1 MEARAGSTSSCLK
14 PALCGCA
21 EIAPNKSPALL
32 DAPDQIPQHQLTPG
46 STPNLQQLYRSPT
59 ETRGQQDGRR
69 GRIRAPTYRS
79 RGCNHRCLRQD
90 LDDARAHGGRALAV
104 GIQVPQQLLDHEV
117 GVLGLEGK
125 REHQRRGHVQEATSR
140 FCNPTEPPRTNPAR
154 VPSCAESNTA
164 PAAKREGTP
173 RGSRFYKSSEQFAQE
188 K

>member
-1 MEARAGSTSSCLK
+1 M
-14 PALCGCA
+14 
-21 EIAPNKSPALL
+21 
-32 DAPDQIPQHQLTPG
+32 
-46 STPNLQQLYRSPT
+46 LQTRSH
-59 ETRGQQDGRR
+59 
-69 GRIRAPTYRS
+69 APTYRS

-125 REHQRRGHVQEATSR
+125 REHQRRGHVQEATTR

-154 VPSCAESNTA
+154 VPISAESLALSNTA